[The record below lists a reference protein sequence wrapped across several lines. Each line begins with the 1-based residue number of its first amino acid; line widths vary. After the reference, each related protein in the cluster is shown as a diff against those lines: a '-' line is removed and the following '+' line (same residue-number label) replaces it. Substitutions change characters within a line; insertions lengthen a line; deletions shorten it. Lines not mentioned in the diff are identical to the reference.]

1 MGLNNSCFGWSNQV
15 NDFAKRPGYQVLV
28 LDNRGVSNSDSPRGR
43 YTTSGMAIDVE
54 ELLEFVGWTEDRS
67 IHVVG
72 VSMGGMISQH
82 LALDIPQRFASLSAS
97 HGSGSAD
104 WQRFC
109 PRKPATRTICR
120 RLAA

>member
-1 MGLNNSCFGWSNQV
+1 
-15 NDFAKRPGYQVLV
+15 
-28 LDNRGVSNSDSPRGR
+28 
-43 YTTSGMAIDVE
+43 MAIDVE

-97 HGSGSAD
+97 VRHDSTD
-104 WQRFC
+104 RQPCYLR
-109 PRKPATRTICR
+109 RPATRTICR
-120 RLAA
+120 LAAAWSCSPS